1 MNTDTVRYYLQD
13 LEYMDKLIEK
23 LKAELDEFRKMQVDN
38 IKIPI
43 VTGMPGVH
51 NNTSNIEEIVI
62 NRVIEIEKR
71 ERQLF
76 ELILLRGC
84 IEDALGYVREDT
96 AIDYILKD
104 RYLQEQG
111 KKKTFWQIAAKRN
124 FNCGGL
130 KVEDNRFMNKILC
143 MIKQKPG

>member
-1 MNTDTVRYYLQD
+1 
-13 LEYMDKLIEK
+13 MDKLIEK
-23 LKAELDEFRKMQVDN
+23 LKQELDEFRKMQVDS

-43 VTGMPGVH
+43 ITGMPGIH
-51 NNTSNIEEIVI
+51 SNMSNVEEIVI
-62 NRVIEIEKR
+62 NRIAEINKKEI
-71 ERQLF
+71 QLF

-84 IEDALGYVREDT
+84 IKDALGDIREDT

>member
-1 MNTDTVRYYLQD
+1 
-13 LEYMDKLIEK
+13 MDKLIDK
-23 LKAELDEFRKMQVDN
+23 LKIELDEFRKMQVDN

-43 VTGMPGVH
+43 ITGMPGTH
-51 NNTSNIEEIVI
+51 NNNSNIEEIVI
-62 NRVIEIEKR
+62 NRITEINKR
-71 ERQLF
+71 EIQLF

-84 IEDALGYVREDT
+84 IEDALGAVREDT
-96 AIDYILKD
+96 AIDYILQD